1 MTEKGEKM
9 SKFIIQGGKKL
20 EGEIKISG
28 SKNAALPIIAATV
41 LNAGTTTLYN
51 VPDIQDVNT
60 MFEILKKIGATIKR
74 KNNKIIINT
83 NKVHTYEIPDDLMR
97 QMRSSVI
104 LAGALIGKYHK
115 AKFSCPGGC
124 DIGSRPIDLHINAFK
139 KLGVEIT
146 EEAGFIKCKANKII
160 GTNIDLDFPSVGATE
175 NIILATVLS
184 TGTTTINNAAM
195 EPEIIDMVQ
204 FLKKMG
210 AKIQGEGTNQ
220 IIIDGVEKL
229 SGVSYNI
236 MPDRIEAGTILCAV
250 AATGGNV
257 ILDNVIPEH
266 LTAVINKLEE
276 TGCKIEI
283 NNKKITLN
291 APKKLKPIDI
301 KTMTYPGF
309 PTDLQQIF
317 ATMLVKASGTSIIVE
332 NIFESRYKYISELR
346 KMGAKVTVEGKTAI
360 IKGTRKINA
369 TTVVCTDLRGGAAL
383 VIAGLMAKG
392 KSRVENIGY
401 IQRGYENLENKLGSL
416 GAKIKLEES
425 N

>member
-1 MTEKGEKM
+1 MK
-9 SKFIIQGGKKL
+9 SYIIEGGKKL
-20 EGEIKISG
+20 EGTVKISG
-28 SKNAALPIIAATV
+28 SKNASLPILAATI
-41 LNAGTTTLYN
+41 LSEKTNKLYN
-51 VPDIQDVNT
+51 VPQIKDT
-60 MFEILKKIGATIKR
+60 KTTLEILKLLGCKIKQNSG
-74 KNNKIIINT
+74 KIEINSKHIT
-83 NKVHTYEIPDDLMR
+83 KTEIPEHLMR
-97 QMRSSVI
+97 EMRSTVI
-104 LAGALIGKYHK
+104 MAGALLGRFKEVT
-115 AKFSCPGGC
+115 FSYPGGC

-257 ILDNVIPEH
+257 TLDNVMPEH

-283 NNKKITLN
+283 NNKKVTLN
-291 APKKLKPIDI
+291 APKKLKSIDI

-346 KMGAKVTVEGKTAI
+346 KMGAKITVEGKTAI
-360 IKGTRKINA
+360 IKGARKINA

>member
-1 MTEKGEKM
+1 MK
-9 SKFIIQGGKKL
+9 SYIIEGGKKL
-20 EGEIKISG
+20 EGTVKISG
-28 SKNAALPIIAATV
+28 SKNASLPILAATI
-41 LNAGTTTLYN
+41 LSEKTNKLYN
-51 VPDIQDVNT
+51 VPQIKDT
-60 MFEILKKIGATIKR
+60 KTTLEILKLLGCKIKQNSG
-74 KNNKIIINT
+74 KIEINSKHIT
-83 NKVHTYEIPDDLMR
+83 KTEIPEHLMR
-97 QMRSSVI
+97 EMRSTVI
-104 LAGALIGKYHK
+104 MAGALLGRFKEVT
-115 AKFSCPGGC
+115 FSYPGGC

-220 IIIDGVEKL
+220 IRIDSIEKL

-257 ILDNVIPEH
+257 TLDNVMPEH

-276 TGCKIEI
+276 TGCKIEV

-291 APKKLKPIDI
+291 APKKLKSIDI

-360 IKGTRKINA
+360 IKGARKLNA

-383 VIAGLMAKG
+383 VIAGLIAKG

>member
-1 MTEKGEKM
+1 MK
-9 SKFIIQGGKKL
+9 SYIIEGGKKL
-20 EGEIKISG
+20 EGTVKISG
-28 SKNAALPIIAATV
+28 SKNASLPILAATI
-41 LNAGTTTLYN
+41 LSEKTNKLYN
-51 VPDIQDVNT
+51 VPQIKDT
-60 MFEILKKIGATIKR
+60 KTTLEILKLLGCKIKQNSG
-74 KNNKIIINT
+74 KIEINSKHIT
-83 NKVHTYEIPDDLMR
+83 KTEIPEHLMR
-97 QMRSSVI
+97 EMRSTVI
-104 LAGALIGKYHK
+104 MAGALLGRFKEGT
-115 AKFSCPGGC
+115 FSYPGGC

-184 TGTTTINNAAM
+184 TGTTTINHAAM
-195 EPEIIDMVQ
+195 ELEIIDMVQ

-291 APKKLKPIDI
+291 AQKKLKPIDI

-401 IQRGYENLENKLGSL
+401 IQRGYENLENKLGSS
-416 GAKIKLEES
+416 GAKLKLAES

>member
-1 MTEKGEKM
+1 MK
-9 SKFIIQGGKKL
+9 SYIIEGGKKL
-20 EGEIKISG
+20 EGTVKISG
-28 SKNAALPIIAATV
+28 SKNASLPILAATI
-41 LNAGTTTLYN
+41 LSERTNKLYN
-51 VPDIQDVNT
+51 VPQIKDT
-60 MFEILKKIGATIKR
+60 KTTLEILKLLGCKIKQNSG
-74 KNNKIIINT
+74 KIEINSKHIT
-83 NKVHTYEIPDDLMR
+83 KTEIPEHLMR
-97 QMRSSVI
+97 EMRSTVI
-104 LAGALIGKYHK
+104 MAGALLGRFKEVT
-115 AKFSCPGGC
+115 FSYPGGC

-257 ILDNVIPEH
+257 TLDNVMPEH

-291 APKKLKPIDI
+291 APKKLKSIDI

-360 IKGTRKINA
+360 IKGARKINA

-401 IQRGYENLENKLGSL
+401 IQRGYENLENKLGIL

>member
-1 MTEKGEKM
+1 MK
-9 SKFIIQGGKKL
+9 SYIIEGGKKL
-20 EGEIKISG
+20 EGTVKISG
-28 SKNAALPIIAATV
+28 SKNASLPILAATI
-41 LNAGTTTLYN
+41 LSEKTNKLYN
-51 VPDIQDVNT
+51 VPQIKDT
-60 MFEILKKIGATIKR
+60 KTTLEILKLLGCKIKQNSG
-74 KNNKIIINT
+74 KIEINSKHIT
-83 NKVHTYEIPDDLMR
+83 KTEIPEHLMR
-97 QMRSSVI
+97 EMRSTVI
-104 LAGALIGKYHK
+104 MAGALLGRFKEVT
-115 AKFSCPGGC
+115 FSYPGGC

-291 APKKLKPIDI
+291 AQKKLKPIDI

-317 ATMLVKASGTSIIVE
+317 AAMLVKASGTSIIIE

-360 IKGTRKINA
+360 IKGARKINA

>member
-1 MTEKGEKM
+1 MK
-9 SKFIIQGGKKL
+9 SYIIEGGKKL
-20 EGEIKISG
+20 EGTVKLSG
-28 SKNAALPIIAATV
+28 SKNASLPILAATI
-41 LNAGTTTLYN
+41 LSEKTNKLYN
-51 VPDIQDVNT
+51 VPQIKDT
-60 MFEILKKIGATIKR
+60 KTTLEILKLLGCKIKQNSG
-74 KNNKIIINT
+74 KIEINSKHIT
-83 NKVHTYEIPDDLMR
+83 KTEIPEHLMR
-97 QMRSSVI
+97 EMRSTVI
-104 LAGALIGKYHK
+104 MAGALLGRFKEVT
-115 AKFSCPGGC
+115 FSYPGGC

-291 APKKLKPIDI
+291 AQKKLKPIDI

>member
-1 MTEKGEKM
+1 MK
-9 SKFIIQGGKKL
+9 SYIIEGGKKL
-20 EGEIKISG
+20 EGTVKISG
-28 SKNAALPIIAATV
+28 SKNASLPILAATI
-41 LNAGTTTLYN
+41 LSEKTNKLYN
-51 VPDIQDVNT
+51 VPQIKDT
-60 MFEILKKIGATIKR
+60 KTTLEILKLLGCKIKQNSG
-74 KNNKIIINT
+74 KIEINSKHIT
-83 NKVHTYEIPDDLMR
+83 KTEIPEHLMR
-97 QMRSSVI
+97 EMRSTVI
-104 LAGALIGKYHK
+104 MAGALLGRFKEVT
-115 AKFSCPGGC
+115 FSYPGGC

-369 TTVVCTDLRGGAAL
+369 Q
-383 VIAGLMAKG
+383 I
-392 KSRVENIGY
+392 
-401 IQRGYENLENKLGSL
+401 
-416 GAKIKLEES
+416 
-425 N
+425 

>member
-1 MTEKGEKM
+1 MK
-9 SKFIIQGGKKL
+9 SYIIEGGKKL
-20 EGEIKISG
+20 EGTVKISG
-28 SKNAALPIIAATV
+28 SKNASLPILAATI
-41 LNAGTTTLYN
+41 LSEKTNKLYN
-51 VPDIQDVNT
+51 VPQIKDT
-60 MFEILKKIGATIKR
+60 KTTLEILKLLGCKIKQNSG
-74 KNNKIIINT
+74 KIEINSKHIT
-83 NKVHTYEIPDDLMR
+83 KTEIPEHLMR
-97 QMRSSVI
+97 EMRSTVI
-104 LAGALIGKYHK
+104 MAGALLGRFKEVT
-115 AKFSCPGGC
+115 FSYPGGC

-257 ILDNVIPEH
+257 ILDNVMPEH

-291 APKKLKPIDI
+291 APKKLKSIDI

-360 IKGTRKINA
+360 IKGARKINA

-383 VIAGLMAKG
+383 VIAGLIAKG

-401 IQRGYENLENKLGSL
+401 IQRGYENLENKLSSL